1 MKNLLLNLNSPCVN
15 CAIVCWIQIIHDKI
29 FEKKSMGTLSGALG
43 GQVKFHSE
51 KCCGSPY
58 DLLVISGV

>member
-1 MKNLLLNLNSPCVN
+1 
-15 CAIVCWIQIIHDKI
+15 
-29 FEKKSMGTLSGALG
+29 MGTLSGALG

-58 DLLVISGV
+58 NLLVISGV

>member
-1 MKNLLLNLNSPCVN
+1 
-15 CAIVCWIQIIHDKI
+15 
-29 FEKKSMGTLSGALG
+29 MGTLSGAPG

-58 DLLVISGV
+58 NLTTLQASALTVSATETWLTVSLNQRHLLIIEILWCL

>member
-1 MKNLLLNLNSPCVN
+1 
-15 CAIVCWIQIIHDKI
+15 
-29 FEKKSMGTLSGALG
+29 MGTLSGALR

-58 DLLVISGV
+58 DLLVVSGTPCMQVSALTISTTETWLTGSPHQ